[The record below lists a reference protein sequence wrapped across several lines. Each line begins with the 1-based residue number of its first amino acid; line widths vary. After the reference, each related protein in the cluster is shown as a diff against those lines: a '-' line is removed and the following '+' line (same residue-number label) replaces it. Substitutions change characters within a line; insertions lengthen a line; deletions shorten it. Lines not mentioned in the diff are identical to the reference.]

1 MENNVIFALGVTS
14 AADLGDPLAGFLR
27 DRAAVDQ
34 LLQGVAVCSYFH
46 NQRAGR
52 GVLVEAFRAQINA
65 AAADMA
71 DSVVEVVYS
80 IPLCVKGEIPCV

>member
-1 MENNVIFALGVTS
+1 MVTNDVFS
-14 AADLGDPLAGFLR
+14 D
-27 DRAAVDQ
+27 
-34 LLQGVAVCSYFH
+34 GVAY
-46 NQRAGR
+46 
-52 GVLVEAFRAQINA
+52 EASTQEYLQKLAQINA